1 MERNVKVLEN
11 ILGKIKSLPVED
23 LKRMSK
29 DLNEY
34 VVNFSLS
41 KEYNISKVN
50 IVKFLFYDKV
60 KGTTEI
66 IYRVLL
72 VGLFNEEVRTIKD
85 FNENEYDNLLIFL
98 SNNKFVVNKFIDDT
112 MVD

>member
-23 LKRMSK
+23 LERMTK

-60 KGTTEI
+60 KDTTEI

-98 SNNKFVVNKFIDDT
+98 SDNKFVINKFIDDT

>member
-11 ILGKIKSLPVED
+11 ILGKIKNLPVED
-23 LKRMSK
+23 LERMTK

-34 VVNFSLS
+34 VVNFSLC

-50 IVKFLFYDKV
+50 IVKFLFYDKT
-60 KGTTEI
+60 KGITEI

-85 FNENEYDNLLIFL
+85 FNENEYDNLLMFL
-98 SNNKFVVNKFIDDT
+98 SDNKFVINRFIDDT
-112 MVD
+112 MVY